1 MKTLVICIGL
11 LILLCNQ
18 AECQTLIIKGKVKC
32 MNQAFNS
39 TKGAENIVIVPA
51 FMPSKATITLSE
63 PSGYF
68 EFNTGVPLSKLQDKT
83 VTLYAISRCTNC
95 NEIARRVFISEDQD
109 RLNRND
115 SRQYVTIKDWMLKT
129 NCTKAEL
136 YPFAADSV
144 LNLVVKQPS
153 QNLDNVSAATALTG
167 APVFLNFLT
176 TITPVLGVLPN
187 AGSFQLQSLKSGKIN
202 YGQFLLSSPISQSA
216 NTGFNFSP
224 SRDISEAAFWNPSAI
239 VFSKKPNN
247 LSLLTNVKNNVKLG
261 GFFKINDEISISA
274 GGIYTNQDERR
285 KSIFVRLPLND
296 LNDTLGVDSLKMN
309 LKEYAAFFS
318 PVYQVSNQFSVGVTL
333 KSVWQNFNIPHKVFI
348 EDINGTTI
356 GTFTDSIIKN
366 QYFDVDISAT
376 YKLSN
381 ALQLGINLMNLAGTE
396 IYADAFVPGQ
406 SQAYNS
412 EIPIQNLRS
421 LGLGLTYKWQRLNVG
436 ADLLFTEY
444 ELYDAAIGINY
455 VPFNNALLSGGFA
468 VKQMSYSLAFR
479 IKNFRIAYID
489 DNDRMVN
496 ERRAGKSAFFNGQIY
511 GGFIFDLN

>member
-1 MKTLVICIGL
+1 M
-11 LILLCNQ
+11 
-18 AECQTLIIKGKVKC
+18 
-32 MNQAFNS
+32 
-39 TKGAENIVIVPA
+39 
-51 FMPSKATITLSE
+51 
-63 PSGYF
+63 
-68 EFNTGVPLSKLQDKT
+68 
-83 VTLYAISRCTNC
+83 
-95 NEIARRVFISEDQD
+95 
-109 RLNRND
+109 
-115 SRQYVTIKDWMLKT
+115 
-129 NCTKAEL
+129 
-136 YPFAADSV
+136 
-144 LNLVVKQPS
+144 
-153 QNLDNVSAATALTG
+153 
-167 APVFLNFLT
+167 
-176 TITPVLGVLPN
+176 
-187 AGSFQLQSLKSGKIN
+187 
-202 YGQFLLSSPISQSA
+202 
-216 NTGFNFSP
+216 
-224 SRDISEAAFWNPSAI
+224 
-239 VFSKKPNN
+239 
-247 LSLLTNVKNNVKLG
+247 LTNVKNNVKLG

-381 ALQLGINLMNLAGTE
+381 SLQLGINLMNLAGTE
-396 IYADAFVPGQ
+396 LYADAFVPGQ
-406 SQAYNS
+406 SQEYNS